1 MNDSTMIA
9 FYKIC
14 KLYNLAKNPT
24 CFENPENTWCRELL
38 LTNKTTKFSN
48 YHFHCTGLSDFN
60 KMIVL
65 VMKMHFPK
73 MKPSGGID
81 IKPLVT
87 VLL

>member
-1 MNDSTMIA
+1 
-9 FYKIC
+9 
-14 KLYNLAKNPT
+14 
-24 CFENPENTWCRELL
+24 
-38 LTNKTTKFSN
+38 
-48 YHFHCTGLSDFN
+48 
-60 KMIVL
+60 MIVL